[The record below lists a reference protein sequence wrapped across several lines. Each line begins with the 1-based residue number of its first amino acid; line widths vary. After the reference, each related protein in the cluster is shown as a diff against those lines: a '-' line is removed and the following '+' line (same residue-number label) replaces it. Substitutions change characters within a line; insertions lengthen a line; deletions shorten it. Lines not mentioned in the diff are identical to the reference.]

1 MCIFAEKFLKMIQRI
16 QTVYLLIT
24 LICLGIVS
32 FGSTLFSFLS
42 TEMRYRVNAFGVYH
56 EQIGT
61 GKLEHTD
68 SLPAFLVGIGLM
80 LITIVTIISFK
91 DLKRQ
96 HRFGRMLFYAYFV
109 VLTSVIILI
118 NFGGSRVA
126 DDISGREMDFGFFIL
141 VIGFPFVFLANKG
154 INRDIKLLDSLNRL
168 R

>member
-1 MCIFAEKFLKMIQRI
+1 MIQRI

-32 FGSTLFSFLS
+32 FGADMFSFLS
-42 TEMRYRVNAFGVYH
+42 TTTRYRTNSFGVYH
-56 EQIGT
+56 EQFAS

-68 SLPAFLVGIGLM
+68 SFPGYLIGIGLM

-96 HRFGRMLFYAYFV
+96 HRFGRMLFYTYFI
-109 VLTSVIILI
+109 VLTSVIIMI
-118 NFGGSRVA
+118 NFGGSRIA
-126 DDISGREMDFGFFIL
+126 NDITGREMDLGFFML
-141 VIGFPFVFLANKG
+141 VVGFPFVFLANTG
-154 INRDIKLLDSLNRL
+154 INRDRKLLDSLNRL